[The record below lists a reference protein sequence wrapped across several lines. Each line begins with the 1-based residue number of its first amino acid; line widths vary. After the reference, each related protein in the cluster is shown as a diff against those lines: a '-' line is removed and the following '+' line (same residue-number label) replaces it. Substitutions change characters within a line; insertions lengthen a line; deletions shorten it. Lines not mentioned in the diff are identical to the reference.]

1 MDTRVTSYADLTER
15 LYADSWK
22 PALGRFRSNYAF
34 RGMQDARDDLHTS
47 LFRLGGPIA
56 RQEIHLLRN
65 FQKYAH
71 RDAAAGDSIWN
82 WLALA
87 KHHGLP
93 TRLLDWTFSPF
104 VALHFATADTE
115 LFNIDGMIW
124 CVDYVKAH
132 ELLPAPLRK
141 ALDDEQAD
149 VFTTEM

>member
-1 MDTRVTSYADLTER
+1 MDITVKSWLDLTER

-22 PALGRFRSNYAF
+22 PHLGRFRSNFAF
-34 RGMQDARDDLHTS
+34 RGMQDARDDLTTS
-47 LFRLGGPIA
+47 LRRLGGPVA
-56 RQEIHLLRN
+56 RQENHLLRN

-104 VALHFATADTE
+104 VSLHFATADIE
-115 LFNIDGMIW
+115 LFDRDGAVW

-132 ELLPAPLRK
+132 NLLPEKLSTELRR
-141 ALDDEQAD
+141 DQ
-149 VFTTEM
+149 